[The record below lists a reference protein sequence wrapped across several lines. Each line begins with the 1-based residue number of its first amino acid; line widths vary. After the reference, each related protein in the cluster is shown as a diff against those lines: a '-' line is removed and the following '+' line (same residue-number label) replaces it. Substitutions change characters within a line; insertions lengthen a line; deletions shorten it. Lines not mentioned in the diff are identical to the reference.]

1 MHPQDTTH
9 GILHGGQ
16 WLHIPRG
23 NDVLSGH
30 AVGVGSDRDRRAVHV
45 GAADHQHLVADHAL
59 MAGEDISRQIGAGKM
74 AEMA

>member
-1 MHPQDTTH
+1 MELRPFTARADLPHKLAVVT
-9 GILHGGQ
+9 I
-16 WLHIPRG
+16 

-45 GAADHQHLVADHAL
+45 GAADHQHLVANHAL

-74 AEMA
+74 TEMA